1 MVIRVLFIIVILVVL
16 IFSSDG
22 DGRLFIGLRLRNER
36 GAIIAIIRVVSYL
49 FVRVPVLV
57 IILVLRLVVLLL
69 LLLLF
74 SRVTL
79 AGLLT
84 LIARTLR
91 YLLRVP
97 HF

>member
-22 DGRLFIGLRLRNER
+22 DGRLFIGLRLRNEW

-49 FVRVPVLV
+49 FVRVPVL
-57 IILVLRLVVLLL
+57 IILVLRLVLL

-79 AGLLT
+79 ASLLT
-84 LIARTLR
+84 LVARTLR